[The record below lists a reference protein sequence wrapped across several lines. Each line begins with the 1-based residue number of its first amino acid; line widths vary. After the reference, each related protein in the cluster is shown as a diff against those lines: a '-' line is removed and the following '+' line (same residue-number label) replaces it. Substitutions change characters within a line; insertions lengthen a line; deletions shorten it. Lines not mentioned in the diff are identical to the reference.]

1 MEAKKPPILNPTL
14 KMFLLAMI
22 LANIAANMYGPILPL
37 YLKDLNAS
45 VVQVGLFFTI
55 NAIVPLAL
63 QILGGWISDNLGR
76 LRSIAIGSVA
86 GVLSYVGL
94 ILAPS
99 WQWVLV
105 GEGLIAVT
113 RSLVS
118 PSFGAFVADQSSEQN
133 RARVF
138 AVVDTIYG
146 VVGIV
151 GPALGGWLAGAYGF
165 KPMLLVAAVIYCI
178 ATLLRV
184 LMART
189 AAKGHES
196 KPGKLTFASLKGNLS
211 GMFALAVA
219 GGVITWLIVTDGV
232 RDVAFSM
239 SNTLMPLYMQQ
250 VNGITVQQIG
260 LLNAV
265 YAVATMSTTLPGGW
279 LADKKGERLA
289 IVLGFFLE
297 FAAMMVFLRAGG
309 FIGYALAFGIL
320 GLGGGLMSPGFMSL
334 ITKALPENLRGT
346 GMGLLNTSL
355 GLFSLPAPAIG
366 GQLYDR
372 FGPRTPFTITAWVAL
387 ATIVPAWLKFRVT
400 GKPVETQV
408 EAAATP
414 ANGD

>member
-76 LRSIAIGSVA
+76 LRSIAIGSMA

-165 KPMLLVAAVIYCI
+165 KPML
-178 ATLLRV
+178 
-184 LMART
+184 
-189 AAKGHES
+189 
-196 KPGKLTFASLKGNLS
+196 
-211 GMFALAVA
+211 
-219 GGVITWLIVTDGV
+219 
-232 RDVAFSM
+232 
-239 SNTLMPLYMQQ
+239 
-250 VNGITVQQIG
+250 
-260 LLNAV
+260 
-265 YAVATMSTTLPGGW
+265 
-279 LADKKGERLA
+279 
-289 IVLGFFLE
+289 
-297 FAAMMVFLRAGG
+297 
-309 FIGYALAFGIL
+309 
-320 GLGGGLMSPGFMSL
+320 
-334 ITKALPENLRGT
+334 
-346 GMGLLNTSL
+346 
-355 GLFSLPAPAIG
+355 
-366 GQLYDR
+366 
-372 FGPRTPFTITAWVAL
+372 
-387 ATIVPAWLKFRVT
+387 
-400 GKPVETQV
+400 
-408 EAAATP
+408 
-414 ANGD
+414 